1 MRTNYR
7 RRRPPLCLP
16 LCPFPLY
23 FNGWLNKKD
32 YLKNTRLRR
41 FRKTCHP
48 SAVLLGHSR
57 AKYFVACVTDE
68 KRPWLSPSAKQRRT
82 PGSGILLAS
91 NADALRGS
99 SRVRNA
105 RRTFIRSWC
114 SWPRWSLMTT
124 WPETNWPREEKWGLR
139 TRQISKH
146 YNLTKTVYPSVPRR
160 ENSLLVP
167 ISRIRLENSINIIL
181 LFSKNFFLVKIS
193 KYIIFIVHHIVD
205 IWHCSEFPLL
215 FPWSETWFKLSLI
228 RDSWFPIPTLFLR
241 SWKRFWN

>member
-82 PGSGILLAS
+82 PCSGILLAS
-91 NADALRGS
+91 TADALRGS

-146 YNLTKTVYPSVPRR
+146 YNLTKTVYPRSFSSTKR
-160 ENSLLVP
+160 EFSLSSHFKNKVGKFNKHYFCCLV
-167 ISRIRLENSINIIL
+167 RI
-181 LFSKNFFLVKIS
+181 FFWWK
-193 KYIIFIVHHIVD
+193 
-205 IWHCSEFPLL
+205 FPN
-215 FPWSETWFKLSLI
+215 T
-228 RDSWFPIPTLFLR
+228 
-241 SWKRFWN
+241 